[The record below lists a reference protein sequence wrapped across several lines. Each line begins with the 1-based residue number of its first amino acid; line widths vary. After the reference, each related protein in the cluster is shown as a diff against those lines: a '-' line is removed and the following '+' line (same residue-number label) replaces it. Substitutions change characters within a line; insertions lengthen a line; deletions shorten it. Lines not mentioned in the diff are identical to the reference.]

1 MEIRIENIDQIRS
14 AAREFIEKV
23 LPEHSVIA
31 FYGAMGAGKTTF
43 IKALCEELGVTDTV
57 TSPTFAL
64 VNEYSIPTSQKE
76 ASPVGGRL
84 EGAIV
89 HFDFYRIK
97 RLEEVYD
104 MGYEDYFYQK
114 NALCLIEWPELVEE
128 LLPDDALRVEIS
140 EESDGSRKIKVKS
153 NKK

>member
-1 MEIRIENIDQIRS
+1 MEIRIENIDQIRT

-84 EGAIV
+84 EGAIF

-104 MGYEDYFYQK
+104 MGYEDYFYAPD
-114 NALCLIEWPELVEE
+114 ALCFIEWPELIEE
-128 LLPDDALRVEIS
+128 LLSDDALRVEIS
-140 EESDGSRKIKVKS
+140 EQPDGNRCIQSR
-153 NKK
+153 

>member
-1 MEIRIENIDQIRS
+1 MEIRIENIDQIRTT
-14 AAREFIEKV
+14 ARAFIENV
-23 LPEHSVIA
+23 LPGHHIVA
-31 FYGAMGAGKTTF
+31 FYGKMGAGKTTF
-43 IKALCEELGVTDTV
+43 IKALCEVLGVTDTV

-64 VNEYSIPTSQKE
+64 VNEYSIHTSQKE

-84 EGAIV
+84 EGAIF

-114 NALCLIEWPELVEE
+114 NALCLIEWPELIEE
-128 LLPDDALRVEIS
+128 LLPDDTLRVEIS
-140 EESDGSRKIKVKS
+140 EEADGTRKLIID
-153 NKK
+153 N

>member
-64 VNEYSIPTSQKE
+64 VNEYSIPMSQKE

-84 EGAIV
+84 EGAIF

-140 EESDGSRKIKVKS
+140 EESDGTRKIKIKE
-153 NKK
+153 

>member
-1 MEIRIENIDQIRS
+1 MEIRIQNIESIRTT
-14 AAREFIEKV
+14 ARTFIENV
-23 LPEHSVIA
+23 LPGHHIVA
-31 FYGAMGAGKTTF
+31 FYGKMGAGKTTF
-43 IKALCEELGVTDTV
+43 IKALCAELGVNDEV

-84 EGAIV
+84 EGAIF

-104 MGYEDYFYQK
+104 LGYEDYFYRK
-114 NALCLIEWPELVEE
+114 DALCLIEWPELIEE
-128 LLPDDALRVEIS
+128 LLPDDTLRVEIS
-140 EESDGSRKIKVKS
+140 EEADGTRKLIID
-153 NKK
+153 N

>member
-1 MEIRIENIDQIRS
+1 M
-14 AAREFIEKV
+14 
-23 LPEHSVIA
+23 
-31 FYGAMGAGKTTF
+31 
-43 IKALCEELGVTDTV
+43 

-84 EGAIV
+84 EGAIF

>member
-31 FYGAMGAGKTTF
+31 FYGKMGAGKTTF
-43 IKALCEELGVTDTV
+43 IKALCAELGVNDEV
-57 TSPTFAL
+57 TSPTFAI
-64 VNEYSIPTSQKE
+64 VNEYGLN
-76 ASPVGGRL
+76 VF
-84 EGAIV
+84 

-104 MGYEDYFYQK
+104 LGYEDYFYRK
-114 NALCLIEWPELVEE
+114 DALCLIEWPELIEE
-128 LLPDDALRVEIS
+128 LLPDDTLRVEIS
-140 EESDGSRKIKVKS
+140 EEADGTRKLIID
-153 NKK
+153 N